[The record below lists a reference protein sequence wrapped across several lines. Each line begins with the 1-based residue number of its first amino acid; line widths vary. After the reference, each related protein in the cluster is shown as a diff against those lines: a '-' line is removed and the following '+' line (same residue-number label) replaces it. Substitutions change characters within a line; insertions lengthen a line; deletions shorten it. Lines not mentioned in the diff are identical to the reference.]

1 MAAAGQNPPR
11 KGATVKGAAMKPKIY
26 ISHPRR
32 SIEEVAK
39 SVGVSKRR
47 LKELMELADELSRSD
62 PHRTARSNGNT
73 RAPKPAKPI
82 TAR

>member
-1 MAAAGQNPPR
+1 MKP
-11 KGATVKGAAMKPKIY
+11 KPKIY

-47 LKELMELADELSRSD
+47 LKELMVIVDNLNGSE
-62 PHRTARSNGNT
+62 AR
-73 RAPKPAKPI
+73 RAKPAGKPSAHKR
-82 TAR
+82 TKRTVSR

>member
-1 MAAAGQNPPR
+1 MKP
-11 KGATVKGAAMKPKIY
+11 KPKIY

-47 LKELMELADELSRSD
+47 LKELMVIVDNL
-62 PHRTARSNGNT
+62 NGSEAPRRPKSAGKR
-73 RAPKPAKPI
+73 RAPKQAQRTTP
-82 TAR
+82 R